1 MIYRKRERKKKKLH
15 QLFIYHYYMA
25 IIKNQNLMINSNI
38 KKKNYI
44 AIYFCCWNLIKLDY
58 KILIII
64 YLLRTLNIR
73 IKSH

>member
-1 MIYRKRERKKKKLH
+1 
-15 QLFIYHYYMA
+15 MA